1 MSENTDATSE
11 LDEELA
17 KTIDLDG
24 DSDGNRDAE
33 ATYDSAN
40 ADLPEATDAAEEE
53 VEELSELEQAIRER
67 DEAKALWMRAQAD
80 YQNLRRRTQADIESA
95 VVRAKTEVLGEA
107 VTVLDYLDMALAAPV
122 TTDEAK
128 NLKIG
133 VEMTR
138 TQLQN
143 LFDRLAVKPIVAEG
157 SFDPAFHQALSTVE
171 TTEHEP
177 GTIMEV
183 VRGGW
188 QMGEMVLR
196 FAQVRVAAEPEPQI
210 ESATESESASEPRAE
225 TVEASKDDSA
235 ETQGS

>member
-1 MSENTDATSE
+1 MPETTDNSDASPD
-11 LDEELA
+11 LDEEFA
-17 KTIDLDG
+17 KTIDLDEEFG
-24 DSDGNRDAE
+24 DDAKSGESADDAGDVASE
-33 ATYDSAN
+33 A
-40 ADLPEATDAAEEE
+40 E
-53 VEELSELEQAIRER
+53 EELSELELAIRER

-80 YQNLRRRTQADIESA
+80 YQNLRRRTQADIDAA

-138 TQLQN
+138 TQLQG

-157 SFDPAFHQALSTVE
+157 TFDPAFHQAISTVE

-177 GTIMEV
+177 GTIVEV

-188 QMGEMVLR
+188 QMGELVLR
-196 FAQVRVAAEPEPQI
+196 FAQVRVAAEPE
-210 ESATESESASEPRAE
+210 SSESTEEAPSADESSNDGDSDGTDTAE
-225 TVEASKDDSA
+225 TPTENEES
-235 ETQGS
+235 

>member
-11 LDEELA
+11 LDDELA

-24 DSDGNRDAE
+24 DLGGESTA
-33 ATYDSAN
+33 DSPD
-40 ADLPEATDAAEEE
+40 ADLAEDADSAEEE
-53 VEELSELEQAIRER
+53 EEELSELEQAIRER

-196 FAQVRVAAEPEPQI
+196 FAQVRVAAEPEP
-210 ESATESESASEPRAE
+210 ESEPASTSEADAGAE
-225 TVEASKDDSA
+225 TVEVSNDGAA
-235 ETQGS
+235 EAEES

>member
-1 MSENTDATSE
+1 MPETTDNGDASSD
-11 LDEELA
+11 LDEKFA
-17 KTIDLDG
+17 KTIDLEKEFGNDASAEG
-24 DSDGNRDAE
+24 DEPSED
-33 ATYDSAN
+33 TVSV
-40 ADLPEATDAAEEE
+40 EEE
-53 VEELSELEQAIRER
+53 QLSELELAIRER

-95 VVRAKTEVLGEA
+95 VTRAKTEVLGEA

-138 TQLQN
+138 TQLQS
-143 LFDRLAVKPIVAEG
+143 LFDRLAVKPVVAEG
-157 SFDPAFHQALSTVE
+157 VFDPAFHQALSTVE

-188 QMGEMVLR
+188 KMGETVLR
-196 FAQVRVAAEPEPQI
+196 FAQVRVAAVPEPVDV
-210 ESATESESASEPRAE
+210 TAE
-225 TVEASKDDSA
+225 DVDAENDTVEIPSDTPA
-235 ETQGS
+235 EDKES

>member
-1 MSENTDATSE
+1 MPETTDNSDASSN
-11 LDEELA
+11 LDDKSA
-17 KTIDLDG
+17 KTIDLDEEFGSDSPDG
-24 DSDGNRDAE
+24 DQSAEDAG
-33 ATYDSAN
+33 AV
-40 ADLPEATDAAEEE
+40 EEE
-53 VEELSELEQAIRER
+53 EELSELELAIRER

-95 VVRAKTEVLGEA
+95 VTRAKTEVLAEA

-138 TQLQN
+138 TQLQS
-143 LFDRLAVKPIVAEG
+143 LFDRLAVKPVVAEG
-157 SFDPAFHQALSTVE
+157 IFDPAFHQALSTVE

-196 FAQVRVAAEPEPQI
+196 FAQVRVAALPEPVDVTAEDLGADADETRPEDE
-210 ESATESESASEPRAE
+210 ES
-225 TVEASKDDSA
+225 
-235 ETQGS
+235 

>member
-11 LDEELA
+11 LDDELA

-24 DSDGNRDAE
+24 DLDGASPD
-33 ATYDSAN
+33 
-40 ADLPEATDAAEEE
+40 ADLNGDEESAEGPLGEE

-107 VTVLDYLDMALAAPV
+107 VTVLDYLDMALASPV

-196 FAQVRVAAEPEPQI
+196 FAQVRVAAEPEP
-210 ESATESESASEPRAE
+210 ESDSASEAAADAE
-225 TVEASKDDSA
+225 AVEISKDDAS
-235 ETQGS
+235 EPQGS